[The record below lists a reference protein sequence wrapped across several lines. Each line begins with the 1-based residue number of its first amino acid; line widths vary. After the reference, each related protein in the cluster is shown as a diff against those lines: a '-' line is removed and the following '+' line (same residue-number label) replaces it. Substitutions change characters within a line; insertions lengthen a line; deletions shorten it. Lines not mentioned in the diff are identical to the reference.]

1 MALFLFTRTAS
12 GLTWV
17 DSPVKTRQNRALL
30 VQVLAQMLVLVLVLS
45 RVSIYRVLSDVNCC

>member
-17 DSPVKTRQNRALL
+17 DSLVKTRQNRALL
-30 VQVLAQMLVLVLVLS
+30 MLVQMLVLVLVLL
-45 RVSIYRVLSDVNCC
+45 RVSI